1 MLKCLAVIK
10 NENHHSVFNCP
21 EEMIFSDLY
30 DVTELAFL
38 LFPIYFYQQVPDG
51 SH

>member
-10 NENHHSVFNCP
+10 NENCP
-21 EEMIFSDLY
+21 EEMIFSDLCSKYQY

-38 LFPIYFYQQVPDG
+38 LFSIYFYQQVPDG